1 MEDWSVKVYYFKFV
15 PTGLSKIGVTTEAN
29 FDRFVLGNSREE
41 KVFRTYL

>member
-1 MEDWSVKVYYFKFV
+1 MEDWSVKGYYFKLA